1 MRTMKLIPEQQQNIS
16 LRGGRVVRQRGIS
29 RIVSLLFACLSASP
43 VIDRRSY
50 PVSLSVSV
58 SFIALSQPKLVADR
72 IIAALPENPVTTA
85 VSAAPNGFINITL
98 SPALLINTI
107 TTIVTQGLLPPPLPK
122 KRVLV
127 DFSSPNIAKEMHVGH
142 LRSTIIGDALCR
154 ILEFV
159 GHDVLRVNHVGDWG
173 TQFGMLI
180 TYLLAEYPD
189 FLTNPPDISDLTRI
203 YKESKKRFDADEQFK
218 ETSRLNVVRLQSGD
232 ATCRTIWQS
241 LCDIS
246 RKEFQKVYDL
256 LDIRLEE
263 VGESFYNPMIPGV
276 IDELRGLGL
285 VQPDEGM
292 DIVKLPH
299 FTIPLILRK
308 SDGGYGYDSTDMAAL
323 KHRLFNLKRDWIVV
337 ITDAGQANHFHMCYD
352 TARAAGWV
360 THQRLDHIGF
370 GVVCGEDGKRFKT
383 RSSETVR
390 LIDLLNAARDR
401 MRESLVQRQQQNA
414 EFAAEAAANAT
425 TTEEIANLAAKK
437 VKNIVPPEEIESA
450 AQKIGYGAVKY
461 FDLKQHPETNYIFSY
476 ENMLNTKGDTAVYLL
491 FAYARLASI
500 LRKAEEEKNI
510 VLATFTAQ
518 ATSLLTLAAP
528 EERALAFELLQFGDV
543 IGTVLQEL
551 LPNRLCDYI
560 KELSVKFTEFVTKCQ
575 VLNNDDIAITQS
587 RLLLCEATRRTM
599 RQCFALLG
607 IEPCERI

>member
-1 MRTMKLIPEQQQNIS
+1 MKLIPEQQQNIS
-16 LRGGRVVRQRGIS
+16 
-29 RIVSLLFACLSASP
+29 
-43 VIDRRSY
+43 RRAGVGVES
-50 PVSLSVSV
+50 
-58 SFIALSQPKLVADR
+58 LSQPKLVADR
-72 IIAALPENPVTTA
+72 IIAALPENPVTAA

-98 SPALLINTI
+98 SPALLVNTI

-154 ILEFV
+154 IFEFV

-203 YKESKKRFDADEQFK
+203 YKESKRRFDADEQFK

-276 IDELRGLGL
+276 IDELRNLGL

-323 KHRLFNLKRDWIVV
+323 KHRLFNLKRDWIV
-337 ITDAGQANHFHMCYD
+337 
-352 TARAAGWV
+352 
-360 THQRLDHIGF
+360 
-370 GVVCGEDGKRFKT
+370 
-383 RSSETVR
+383 
-390 LIDLLNAARDR
+390 
-401 MRESLVQRQQQNA
+401 
-414 EFAAEAAANAT
+414 AAANAT

-437 VKNIVPPEEIESA
+437 VKNIVPPEEIEAS

-518 ATSLLTLAAP
+518 ATSLLTLATP

-575 VLNNDDIAITQS
+575 VLNNDDIAVTQS